1 MEIHV
6 SMGEWMNSLMSRMDN
21 AADGDCFC
29 LPTAMHLHAFSL
41 IKDQYFGN
49 KSFDVRVSGEAKLD
63 TLEIK

>member
-1 MEIHV
+1 
-6 SMGEWMNSLMSRMDN
+6 MGEWMNSLVSRMDN